1 MSFLKQ
7 LLRPFVEFDED
18 KPKEASQQVPV
29 SPQPQVNPSP
39 PASPS
44 DAPAYHP
51 LLADESKVVNDT
63 QTPTYSPSGTLAGPL
78 PEHEAYFER
87 LIEEA
92 NLKNP
97 FFQGN
102 DFKEFVDSKL
112 DIDGIADEALKYKTA
127 LNIFKNSGLT
137 KEKLLLTG
145 QEYLNI
151 IGRDL
156 NNFQSAH
163 AQLHRKELGENENL
177 IQQKAKELHELTQ
190 KANILKKE
198 INKLTMDINLAKDKL
213 DTVRNSFL
221 LAGEKKQAEIQEEL
235 NKIARYF

>member
-18 KPKEASQQVPV
+18 KPKEASQQLPV
-29 SPQPQVNPSP
+29 SPQPKEKPSA

-87 LIEEA
+87 LIEDA

-102 DFKEFVDSKL
+102 DFKEFVDSK
-112 DIDGIADEALKYKTA
+112 
-127 LNIFKNSGLT
+127 
-137 KEKLLLTG
+137 
-145 QEYLNI
+145 
-151 IGRDL
+151 
-156 NNFQSAH
+156 
-163 AQLHRKELGENENL
+163 
-177 IQQKAKELHELTQ
+177 
-190 KANILKKE
+190 
-198 INKLTMDINLAKDKL
+198 
-213 DTVRNSFL
+213 
-221 LAGEKKQAEIQEEL
+221 
-235 NKIARYF
+235 